1 MAMDDRDDNP
11 APFPERDLAKK
22 PYRAPVL
29 HVYGNLRAIT
39 QAVGS
44 AGAMDGGTMAG
55 MMMTR

>member
-1 MAMDDRDDNP
+1 MKPSTPP
-11 APFPERDLAKK
+11 APPTRRK

-29 HVYGNLRAIT
+29 HVYGNIRAVT

-44 AGAMDGGTMAG
+44 SGVMDGGTMAG